1 MGKST
6 VRWWVIWTGLLIMY
20 NVITFSIPFPKT
32 PVFFIS
38 WIFTL
43 IAIFA
48 QIYVI
53 RTAFG
58 RDETVKSTVY
68 GFPIA
73 KLGAIYLIV
82 QLVLG
87 LVFMSLGATA
97 PTWLSLVL
105 YVVLLGVA
113 IVGLIATDAVRNE
126 VERQDV
132 KIEKDTSYMR
142 NLQIK
147 VMALPNLVSDLQLRS
162 ELSALADSF
171 RFSDPTSS
179 ADLQD
184 AEMELSACVD
194 ALTHAVDG
202 NDSEAIRACLQK
214 TMSALE
220 RRNALCK
227 QMKYLQEV

>member
-1 MGKST
+1 MMKKST
-6 VRWWVIWTGLLIMY
+6 VRWWLIWAVLMVVY
-20 NVITFSIPFPKT
+20 NVIAFLIPFPKT
-32 PVFFIS
+32 PVFFVS
-38 WIFTL
+38 WAFTL
-43 IAIFA
+43 IAIIA
-48 QIYVI
+48 QVYVI

-58 RDETVKSTVY
+58 REETVKSKLY

-73 KLGAIYLIV
+73 KIGVIYLLI
-82 QLVLG
+82 QLALG
-87 LVFMSLGATA
+87 LVFMALGAMA
-97 PTWLSLVL
+97 PIWLPLVL

-113 IVGLIATDAVRNE
+113 IVGFIATDAVRDE

-162 ELSALADSF
+162 ELSVLADSF

-179 ADLQD
+179 AALQD
-184 AEMELSACVD
+184 VETELSACVD
-194 ALTHAVDG
+194 ALTYAVDG
-202 NDSEAIRACLQK
+202 NESEAIRTCLKK

-227 QMKYLQEV
+227 QMK